1 MSEKMHSELEKRRN
15 YIDRLKNLALF
26 AKNQQDRVIDIQQ
39 TTASLAAQ
47 DFKLR
52 RLKMDFP
59 SIPNT
64 KKVKDKDSAY
74 QTTERS
80 IRGKSESVLGRLTSK
95 KMSECS
101 QTTER
106 FSELNKMLDDKHRT
120 NINQEGFFGK
130 LNKYQYQDL
139 VKLKEEP
146 LNQQKYGKP
155 TIGNNA
161 TIKQLVNNYYQKE
174 FIQEQQKQEQRYQQN
189 LKHQLDRLKNI

>member
-174 FIQEQQKQEQRYQQN
+174 FIQEQQKQEQRYQ
-189 LKHQLDRLKNI
+189 